1 MRVLLLNHFP
11 LVGSGSGP
19 YICNIAKSL
28 IERGHQAC
36 IIIPE
41 NTTNI
46 SEINGVKIHPVYFK
60 RNETIKGQLDFNFPC
75 MDPHPRSS
83 LLFNNMTAIQIEQYV
98 EAFRKAIE
106 EEIKTF
112 KPDVI
117 HTQHIW
123 IISGLLKKYNIPYV
137 ITSHGAE
144 FITYGRTNIFDKF
157 GYDAADGCKKI
168 ITISKEN
175 EEEILKKFPMTK
187 DKLMYVRNGYNP
199 KDFYIDNYDRD
210 EVLKNK
216 GIPAKFDKIVLF
228 AGRISKLKGLDIL
241 IKATQIYEKENVATL
256 IAGDGAYRDDLERL
270 AKELNLKNVF
280 FLGSI
285 PHEELRAWYN
295 IADVFVL
302 PSRKEALPLVV
313 IESLACGT
321 PAIVTDKT
329 GMEAIINKDVGLTFE
344 MDNYKMLAERINSVL
359 NEKYVF
365 EPEKLS
371 NHAKNN
377 YSQETL
383 MNTLLGLYEE
393 IRIK

>member
-19 YICNIAKSL
+19 YISNIAKSL
-28 IERGHQAC
+28 TERGHKAC

-46 SEINGVKIHPVYFK
+46 SKIDGVKIHPVYFK
-60 RNETIKGQLDFNFPC
+60 REEIIEGQLDFNFPC

-83 LLFNNMTAIQIEQYV
+83 LLFNNMTDIQIEQYV
-98 EAFRKAIE
+98 EAFRNAIE

-123 IISGLLKKYNIPYV
+123 IISGLLRKYNIPYV

-144 FITYGRTNIFDKF
+144 FITYGRTTIFDKF
-157 GYDAADGCKKI
+157 GYDAAEGCKKI

-199 KDFYIDNYDRD
+199 KDFYIENYDRD
-210 EVLKNK
+210 EVLKSK
-216 GIPAKFDKIVLF
+216 GVPAKFDKIVLF
-228 AGRISKLKGLDIL
+228 AGRISQMKGLDVL
-241 IKATQIYEKENVATL
+241 IRAAKIYEKENIATL
-256 IAGDGAYRDDLERL
+256 IAGDGAYRAELEKL
-270 AKELNLKNVF
+270 TKELNLHNIF

-285 PHEELRAWYN
+285 PHEELKALYN

-329 GMEAIINKDVGLTFE
+329 GMEAIINKDAGLTFE
-344 MDNYKMLAERINSVL
+344 MDNYQMLAEKINTVM
-359 NEKYVF
+359 NGEIVF
-365 EPEKLS
+365 DPIKLS

-383 MNTLLGLYEE
+383 MNTLLELYEK